1 MATSSEARFFTPSEF
16 FAEFK
21 LETLRTV
28 LNTKTQKVSVLINEG
43 SEDQEFLPVSKE
55 IQADHSLLDSEN
67 LKFWVPVETDKKGKQ
82 SLDYQSSCLIVV
94 TPGDLTK
101 FETKGISLGF

>member
-1 MATSSEARFFTPSEF
+1 MSTSSEARFFTAEEF

-28 LNTKTQKVSVLINEG
+28 LNTKTGKVSVLINEG
-43 SEDQEFLPVSKE
+43 TEDQEFLPVSKQ
-55 IQADHSLLDSEN
+55 IQEDHSLLESPN
-67 LKFWVPVETDKKGKQ
+67 LKFYVPVELDKKGREV
-82 SLDYQSSCLIVV
+82 LDYQSSCLIVV

>member
-1 MATSSEARFFTPSEF
+1 MATSEARFFTVEEF
-16 FAEFK
+16 YAEFK

-28 LNTKTQKVSVLINEG
+28 LNTKTQKVSVLLNEG
-43 SEDQEFLPVSKE
+43 TEDQEFLPVSKE
-55 IQADHSLLDSEN
+55 IQADHSLLESEN

-82 SLDYQSSCLIVV
+82 TLDYQSSCLIVC
-94 TPGDLTK
+94 TPGDMSK

>member
-1 MATSSEARFFTPSEF
+1 MATSEARFFTVEEF
-16 FAEFK
+16 FTEFK

-43 SEDQEFLPVSKE
+43 TDDQEFLPVSKE

-67 LKFWVPVETDKKGKQ
+67 LKFWVPVDTDKRGKQ
-82 SLDYQSSCLIVV
+82 TLDYQSGCLIVV
-94 TPGDLTK
+94 TPGDMSK
-101 FETKGISLGF
+101 FVTKGISLGF

>member
-1 MATSSEARFFTPSEF
+1 MATSSEARFFTVEEF
-16 FAEFK
+16 YAEFK

-28 LNTKTQKVSVLINEG
+28 LNTKTQKVSVLLNEG
-43 SEDQEFLPVSKE
+43 TEDQEFLPVSKE
-55 IQADHSLLDSEN
+55 IQADHSLLESEN
-67 LKFWVPVETDKKGKQ
+67 LKFWVPVNVDKRGKQ

>member
-1 MATSSEARFFTPSEF
+1 MSTQGSAKFFTPEEF
-16 FAEFK
+16 FTEFK

-43 SEDQEFLPVSKE
+43 TEDQEFLPVSKE
-55 IQADHSLLDSEN
+55 IQADHSLLESEN
-67 LKFWVPVETDKKGKQ
+67 LKFWVPIETDKRGKQ
-82 SLDYQSSCLIVV
+82 TLDYQSGCLIVC